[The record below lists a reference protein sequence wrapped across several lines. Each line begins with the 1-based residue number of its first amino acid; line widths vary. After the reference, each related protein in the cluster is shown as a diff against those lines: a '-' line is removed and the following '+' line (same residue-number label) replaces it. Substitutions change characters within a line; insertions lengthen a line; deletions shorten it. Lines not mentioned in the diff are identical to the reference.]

1 MYLSTL
7 INKLRLRLILI
18 CNAKSSDLNT
28 ARHEL
33 ILNILIIFSIFIFI
47 VINLVYAFKFIN
59 GATYSSLNFI
69 AIFLL
74 LLFFI
79 FLLYLSKKGRPKAAS
94 YLLIIT
100 YFIPI
105 SYCLVTWK
113 TDLPIALILSVLVI
127 TLCAALLNA
136 FSALLS
142 ALFINIILI
151 ILTLFQKNK
160 ALAVNHYWRGEVHEI
175 SDILIYA
182 ILIAFIAVVVYIYDQ
197 ELKNTLI
204 KLQASKAKLKK
215 EKESLEIK
223 VKERTREIR
232 QMEAEKISQL
242 YRLAEFG
249 KISYGVF
256 HDLINPLTAI
266 SLNLEQIDCQ
276 ENIYLGSARDYLKQA
291 IIASSKMEDLISS
304 IAKSI
309 KQETDERLF
318 SPIVELESTLKLLK
332 YQACKENIVIKTK
345 SEANIYLFGDVLKF
359 NQVLANLI
367 INSIDACKEGVK
379 RYKKLISINIKKDE
393 SYITIRVSD
402 NGKGILAKDINKI
415 FDSFFTTKKSGGLGL
430 GLSSSKNLIEKFFKG
445 SIEAYSRPGEIT
457 IFIIKIPISLSED
470 CKTSSI

>member
-1 MYLSTL
+1 MYLLTL
-7 INKLRLRLILI
+7 LNKLKLRLGSI
-18 CNAKSSDLNT
+18 CNSKSSDLNT

-33 ILNILIIFSIFIFI
+33 ILNILIVLSIII
-47 VINLVYAFKFIN
+47 LIGLNLVYIFKHII
-59 GATYSSLNFI
+59 GTTYSASNFI
-69 AIFLL
+69 VIFLL
-74 LLFFI
+74 LLFLI
-79 FLLYLSKKGRPKAAS
+79 FLLYLSKKGKSKIAS
-94 YLLIIT
+94 CLLIIT

-113 TDLPIALILSVLVI
+113 TDLPIALTLSVLVI

-151 ILTLFQKNK
+151 ILTVFQKNK
-160 ALAVNHYWRGEVHEI
+160 VLTINNYWRAEVREI

-182 ILIAFIAVVVYIYDQ
+182 ILITFIALVVYIYDQ
-197 ELKNTLI
+197 ELKNTLLS
-204 KLQASKAKLKK
+204 LQASERKLKK

-223 VKERTREIR
+223 VKQRTKEVR

-304 IAKSI
+304 IRKSI
-309 KQETDERLF
+309 KQEKEERLF

-332 YQACKENIVIKTK
+332 YQASKENITVKTK
-345 SEANIYLFGDVLKF
+345 SEANIYLYGDVLKF
-359 NQVLANLI
+359 NQILANLI
-367 INSIDACKEGVK
+367 INSIDACKGELTK
-379 RYKKLISINIKKDE
+379 CKKLISVNIKKDE
-393 SYITIRVSD
+393 NFIIIRVSD

-415 FDSFFTTKKSGGLGL
+415 FDTFFTTKKSGGLGL
-430 GLSSSKNLIEKFFKG
+430 GLSSTKNLIEKFFKG
-445 SIEAYSRPGEIT
+445 SIEAYSKPGEVT
-457 IFIIKIPISLSED
+457 IFIIKIPISLNESY
-470 CKTSSI
+470 KIRPA